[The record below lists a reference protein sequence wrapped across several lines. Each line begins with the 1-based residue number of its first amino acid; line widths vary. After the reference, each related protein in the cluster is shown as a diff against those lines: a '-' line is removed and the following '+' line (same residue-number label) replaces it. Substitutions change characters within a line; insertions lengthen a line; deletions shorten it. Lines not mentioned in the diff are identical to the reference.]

1 MADKNKTLQSGVG
14 SLKLFI
20 IVVVVIIV
28 TWIIGKGI
36 LMLIS
41 SAKQMQ

>member
-1 MADKNKTLQSGVG
+1 MADKNNSSRAGAG

-20 IVVVVIIV
+20 IVAVVILIA
-28 TWIIGKGI
+28 WIIGKGV

-41 SAKQMQ
+41 SAKQM